1 MSAVS
6 LKLNISAGM
15 ASVLVAI
22 LLVSIKLWAFGET
35 GSLSIAASLT
45 DSSLDLLVSITGLL
59 AIIYAA
65 RPADEDHAFG
75 HSAAEDLVA
84 LGQAILVTI
93 SAMIILWAAIR
104 RLLSDTPTELTS
116 EGPGMVAMVVSI
128 ILTIVLVIWQQI
140 VTRKTGSKV
149 VAADSLH
156 YLSDLLPNI
165 GAIAALA
172 ASSYLGISFIDSI
185 VALAAAAML
194 LFGASRIGKSAF
206 DALMDRKADPEIV
219 EAVAEIVAKW
229 PGVLGFHDLK
239 TRTSGNRVFIQVH
252 VELDGDQTLRE
263 AHGIGAGLRREIL
276 KALPQADVIIHKD
289 PAS

>member
-1 MSAVS
+1 
-6 LKLNISAGM
+6 M